1 MVTVTNALSSE
12 SRYFNA
18 IQTIEQWPR
27 IHTEM
32 VLKLDDAYKIKTI
45 PKKNFD
51 SIEDYIA
58 KSKENGLTVLLFIN
72 SIEFTGDGSIFDN
85 TE

>member
-1 MVTVTNALSSE
+1 
-12 SRYFNA
+12 
-18 IQTIEQWPR
+18 
-27 IHTEM
+27 M